1 MRKILLLIMLLNCL
15 FIVGCEQ
22 SNTYQ
27 DNGDIKNENSDYAKD
42 DLVYSEYSEGFSTF
56 NPYLFYK
63 IDSYEKY
70 MQISRVYR
78 MKKKDFDERY
88 FYEKGLVIFVVSE
101 SSGSYRHEL
110 QCKAR
115 NGTLDVEYKRLE
127 NSGGTSEMKYWT
139 VIVTIDK
146 EILNKIE
153 TVKINDKELLLDDK
167 YETKMSVVMPED
179 FSFNI
184 ITSDGIMFNS
194 RNGSFQDVLKGT
206 TKTID
211 LTVEELEEIYA
222 KLREVNADRFNGSM
236 FLNDESSTASPRILL
251 QYNDVSAIFYGT
263 DNPSYEWFSGI
274 KLCNLI
280 REIVANYIYLKIQV
294 D

>member
-27 DNGDIKNENSDYAKD
+27 DNGDIKIENSDYAKD

-110 QCKAR
+110 QLYFPTESCKKPSKVQPLR
-115 NGTLDVEYKRLE
+115 HCYSYKFE
-127 NSGGTSEMKYWT
+127 
-139 VIVTIDK
+139 
-146 EILNKIE
+146 
-153 TVKINDKELLLDDK
+153 
-167 YETKMSVVMPED
+167 
-179 FSFNI
+179 
-184 ITSDGIMFNS
+184 
-194 RNGSFQDVLKGT
+194 VLP
-206 TKTID
+206 I
-211 LTVEELEEIYA
+211 
-222 KLREVNADRFNGSM
+222 
-236 FLNDESSTASPRILL
+236 
-251 QYNDVSAIFYGT
+251 
-263 DNPSYEWFSGI
+263 
-274 KLCNLI
+274 
-280 REIVANYIYLKIQV
+280 
-294 D
+294 